1 MMMIQMFTTL
11 AALVLFA
18 SNAALA
24 TPIRNMLG
32 NIDIR
37 ENPLLRDVDALE
49 IRENPLL
56 RDVAAMGQTE

>member
-24 TPIRNMLG
+24 TPIRKVLG
-32 NIDIR
+32 NM
-37 ENPLLRDVDALE
+37 E

-56 RDVAAMGQTE
+56 RDVAAMEQTE